1 MRRILFTALML
12 IGLCLS
18 ASAQKEEMHY
28 YSDSKGSSWVIRE
41 FIDRSAKMYY
51 FDGDSE
57 KDCTM
62 EMKNYKKSGNTETF
76 DIYYYM
82 GYEKGKKRGSITIVT
97 DPDGYRTADR
107 RMYLPRP
114 CGNAADERERGHD
127 SSRQDF
133 RFGNG
138 YPELHSASRNLL
150 PPGGTHRR
158 EGLPVPATRN
168 GYGYQGAGHAE
179 RQATELSG
187 AGSGIQH
194 GTLPTL
200 HL

>member
-1 MRRILFTALML
+1 MRRILFTALIL

-97 DPDGYRTADR
+97 DPDLDIKAKELDLSKQTVTIKDGTHTFKYYFLTGKQEKIYNKMNGNGGASDDG
-107 RMYLPRP
+107 
-114 CGNAADERERGHD
+114 GNAIDKAKDKAKGLLNK
-127 SSRQDF
+127 
-133 RFGNG
+133 GK
-138 YPELHSASRNLL
+138 NLFKKKK
-150 PPGGTHRR
+150 
-158 EGLPVPATRN
+158 
-168 GYGYQGAGHAE
+168 
-179 RQATELSG
+179 
-187 AGSGIQH
+187 
-194 GTLPTL
+194 
-200 HL
+200 